1 VAGTKPHS
9 DNIFEARWSP
19 SYPPVSDPRGYDI
32 IASST
37 QFTVPPASARM
48 KKNEE
53 DDLPDQGRKKIGY
66 FQNGE

>member
-1 VAGTKPHS
+1 
-9 DNIFEARWSP
+9 
-19 SYPPVSDPRGYDI
+19 
-32 IASST
+32 
-37 QFTVPPASARM
+37 M